1 MFGIKWAKRFVS
13 ETYAVTNA
21 GLIGK
26 GNRHSRISHNPL
38 VHPDPPLSHY
48 SLTILHKRCF
58 PFLPTI
64 VIYSGESWKQWLSS
78 FIYLFFG
85 GGWGEVGVGGN
96 AKEVDR
102 GAIRGSSLSIIIL
115 CIGIY
120 RVIVYFTGEWVVSL
134 E

>member
-1 MFGIKWAKRFVS
+1 MFGIKWAERFVS
-13 ETYAVTNA
+13 ETYAVTSA

-64 VIYSGESWKQWLSS
+64 VILRRKLETVVIQFY
-78 FIYLFFG
+78 FIFFG
-85 GGWGEVGVGGN
+85 EGGEVGVGGN
-96 AKEVDR
+96 AKEVDW
-102 GAIRGSSLSIIIL
+102 GAMRGSSLSIIIL

-120 RVIVYFTGEWVVSL
+120 WVIVYFTGEWVVSL

>member
-1 MFGIKWAKRFVS
+1 MFGIKWAERFVS
-13 ETYAVTNA
+13 ETYAVTSA

-64 VIYSGESWKQWLSS
+64 VILRRKLETVVIQFY
-78 FIYLFFG
+78 FIFFG
-85 GGWGEVGVGGN
+85 EGGEVGVGGN
-96 AKEVDR
+96 AKEVDW
-102 GAIRGSSLSIIIL
+102 GAMRGSSLSIIIL

-120 RVIVYFTGEWVVSL
+120 RVIVYFTGEWFVSL